1 MNEPGGS
8 LGPPQSCLEDA
19 VTIVSAFRRAAG
31 LPRGLDWDAAALDG
45 RLYLLPAGI
54 VAGEVAASAIV
65 SGHGW
70 PIAESGL
77 AFTAGAV
84 ILRDGDTAWAALAP
98 YGELVDWAE
107 AEGEQ
112 VARHIG
118 RLVRRIGA
126 RRAPWAGLSVDRPL
140 VMGIVNTT
148 PDSFSD
154 GGVNF
159 DAKVAIAHAFAMIE
173 AGADIIDVGGESTR
187 PGAAPVMRDEEL
199 ARVLP
204 VVRALAERGAV
215 VSIDTRHAAVMEA
228 AVNAGA
234 RIINDVTALEGDPGA
249 LAVAARSGAAL
260 CLMHMQGQPQTMQ
273 ENPVYASAPLD
284 IYDYLAGRI
293 AVCAAAGIP
302 AARIATDPGIGF
314 GKTPA
319 HNAQILANLALYH
332 GLGCPILLGASRKR
346 FIAALSQGE
355 PTGKRL
361 PGTLAAHL
369 AGLEAGAAIIRAH
382 DVPETVQAVKVWQ
395 AMKAAG

>member
-1 MNEPGGS
+1 MS
-8 LGPPQSCLEDA
+8 
-19 VTIVSAFRRAAG
+19 VVSAFRRAAG
-31 LPRGLDWDAAALDG
+31 LPRGLDWASAPLEQ
-45 RLYLLPAGI
+45 RLYLLPAGLVAGEQAAAAI
-54 VAGEVAASAIV
+54 VAGQ
-65 SGHGW
+65 GW
-70 PIAESGL
+70 PVAEGAL

-84 ILRDGDTAWAALAP
+84 ILRERGQAWVAVAP
-98 YGELVDWAE
+98 YAE
-107 AEGEQ
+107 MVEWAEGEGEE

-126 RRAPWAGLSVDRPL
+126 RRAPWGGLGVDRPL

-154 GGVNF
+154 GGFNY
-159 DAKVAIAHAFAMIE
+159 DPRTAIANALSMVE

-204 VVRALAERGAV
+204 VVRALAEKGVV

-228 AVNAGA
+228 AVTAGA
-234 RIINDVTALEGDPGA
+234 RIINDVTALEGDA
-249 LAVAARSGAAL
+249 QSLAVAARTGADL

-273 ENPVYASAPLD
+273 DNPVYECAPLD
-284 IYDYLAGRI
+284 VYDYLAGRI
-293 AVCAAAGIP
+293 RACEAAGIP
-302 AARIATDPGIGF
+302 AARICVDPGIGF
-314 GKTPA
+314 GKNPS
-319 HNAQILANLALYH
+319 HNAQLLACLALYH

-346 FIAALSQGE
+346 FIAALSRGE
-355 PTGKRL
+355 APTERL

-369 AGLEAGAAIIRAH
+369 AGLDAGAQIIRVH

>member
-1 MNEPGGS
+1 M
-8 LGPPQSCLEDA
+8 
-19 VTIVSAFRRAAG
+19 TITSAFRRAAG
-31 LPRGLDWDAAALDG
+31 LPRGLDWGAAPLDG
-45 RLYLLPAGI
+45 RLYLLPTGM
-54 VAGEVAASAIV
+54 VAGEQAASAIV
-65 SGHGW
+65 SGQGW
-70 PIAESGL
+70 PVAEGGL

-84 ILRDGDTAWAALAP
+84 ILRDSGTAWVAVAP
-98 YGELVDWAE
+98 YAE
-107 AEGEQ
+107 MVEWSEGEGEE

-126 RRAPWAGLSVDRPL
+126 RRAPWGGLALDRPL

-154 GGVNF
+154 GGFNF
-159 DAKVAIAHAFAMIE
+159 DPRTAIANALSMVE

-204 VVRALAERGAV
+204 VVRALAEQGIV

-228 AVNAGA
+228 AVTAGA
-234 RIINDVTALEGDPGA
+234 RIINDVTALEGDA
-249 LAVAARSGAAL
+249 DSLAVAVRTGADL
-260 CLMHMQGQPQTMQ
+260 CLMHMQGRPQSMQ
-273 ENPVYASAPLD
+273 DSPVYDCAPLD

-293 AVCAAAGIP
+293 RACEQAGIP
-302 AARIATDPGIGF
+302 AARIVTDPGIGF
-314 GKTPA
+314 GKNPA
-319 HNAQILANLALYH
+319 HNAQILASLALYH

-346 FIAALSQGE
+346 FIAALSRDE
-355 PTGKRL
+355 APTDRL

-369 AGLEAGAAIIRAH
+369 AGLDAGAQIIRAH
-382 DVPETVQAVKVWQ
+382 DVPETVQAVKVWR